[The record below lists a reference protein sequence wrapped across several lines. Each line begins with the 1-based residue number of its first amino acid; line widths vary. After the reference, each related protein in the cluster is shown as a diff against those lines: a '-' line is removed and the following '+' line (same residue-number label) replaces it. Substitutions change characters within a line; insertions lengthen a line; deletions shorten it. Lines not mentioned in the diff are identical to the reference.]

1 MTDHKQ
7 ILRTFN
13 AWRRDEVG
21 DRTLEDFGITPR
33 MIGEALD
40 AVIKDAER
48 YQKLKDAWGDDFL
61 VGYLDS
67 NVHPSDWDAV
77 IDSHQ
82 IKVRKQ

>member
-48 YQKLKDAWGDDFL
+48 YRQLRDGSGWPAVFDNSDDPEPVRGDELDAAIAKESRL
-61 VGYLDS
+61 
-67 NVHPSDWDAV
+67 
-77 IDSHQ
+77 
-82 IKVRKQ
+82 

>member
-1 MTDHKQ
+1 MTHIE

-13 AWRRDEVG
+13 NWRRDMVG
-21 DRTLEDFGITPR
+21 EKTLEDFGITPS

-67 NVHPSDWDAV
+67 NVHPSEWDAI

-82 IKVRKQ
+82 IKVSQQ

>member
-1 MTDHKQ
+1 MTHIE

-13 AWRRDEVG
+13 NWRRDMVG
-21 DRTLEDFGITPR
+21 EKTLEEFGITPS

-67 NVHPSDWDAV
+67 NVHPSEWDAI

-82 IKVRKQ
+82 IKVSQQ